1 MFLFFGWADDDDD
14 FVVLL
19 LFLLRRRMFLL
30 LQVCIRWVRTAVVMM
45 VTVRSRVLWKRRQHA
60 DSSAPKR
67 EQAVSRE
74 ANEKEPERALNP
86 TA

>member
-1 MFLFFGWADDDDD
+1 MFLFFGEEADDDDD

-19 LFLLRRRMFLL
+19 LFLL
-30 LQVCIRWVRTAVVMM
+30 LQVCIRWVRTAVGMM

-67 EQAVSRE
+67 EQAVSSE
-74 ANEKEPERALNP
+74 ANEKEHERALNP

>member
-1 MFLFFGWADDDDD
+1 MFLFFGWADDDND
-14 FVVLL
+14 FVV

-30 LQVCIRWVRTAVVMM
+30 LQVCIRWVRTAVGMM
-45 VTVRSRVLWKRRQHA
+45 TTVRSRVLWKRRQHA
-60 DSSAPKR
+60 GSSAPKR
-67 EQAVSRE
+67 EQAVSSE